1 MIKVKEDLDWKAPD
15 VPPLSIQCKH
25 KKWRYNEPHSDSDQ
39 DHCPTGSYHS
49 LVDPFIHVKTPESH
63 FWHQW
68 IYKHKQSYLDEI
80 EISKRTPT
88 QISKKYFH
96 ICERVKYLRILCCK
110 IVKGV
115 GLSFFV
121 DVHAEVARTI
131 AESYAHKGSFPK
143 KSLLGFFPKRRTC
156 LWLMTYVFPCITGI
170 LGELLK
176 ADWVKNDLIFEY
188 SNSFF
193 CKSLVL
199 VILDGKVGWSIQG
212 QLDKLCHL
220 GLNLYW
226 ILLRNLQWC
235 TTWDIMWWSNSLH
248 HENWLWSDSWELWS
262 NLLMINEPALS
273 I

>member
-1 MIKVKEDLDWKAPD
+1 MKIQRAPQRLR
-15 VPPLSIQCKH
+15 PRPLSNWFLSQSGRPLHTCQNP
-25 KKWRYNEPHSDSDQ
+25 WSQ
-39 DHCPTGSYHS
+39 
-49 LVDPFIHVKTPESH
+49 
-63 FWHQW
+63 FWYQW

-80 EISKRTPT
+80 EISKRAPT

-96 ICERVKYLRILCCK
+96 KCERMKYLRILCCK

-143 KSLLGFFPKRRTC
+143 KACWVFFPNVGRVYD
-156 LWLMTYVFPCITGI
+156 LWLMFSHVLQEYW
-170 LGELLK
+170 LK

-220 GLNLYW
+220 GLNLHW

-235 TTWDIMWWSNSLH
+235 TTWDKMWWSNSLH